1 MSIIVIILIMN
12 ITVIGVG
19 KLGLGLALLFEK
31 AGYNVLGVDIAQE
44 YIDNLNNKT
53 INFPEPHYTD
63 LLKESNNFRATSSL
77 KEGVE
82 FSDLIFIVV
91 QTPNSGGD
99 KFYDHSI
106 LSNILTRINS
116 FNPKN
121 KDIIIG
127 CTVMPTYIDKIGR
140 WLLEDCENCYLS
152 YNPEFVAQGEVI
164 QGFKKAD
171 IVLVG
176 TDNPN
181 LRPKLEQVYSSIME
195 RTPTFCFMSPLDA
208 EIVKITLNGF
218 ITTKITYANMVSDL
232 CDTLG
237 ADKYTIL
244 NAIGSDSRIGTKYF
258 KPGYSYGGPCF
269 PRDTRA
275 VKLLMEQ
282 NNIQSD
288 ILGAVDKY
296 NEYHVGFQ
304 AIKMIKVD
312 PIASVIIEDVCY
324 KENSHI
330 PMIDE
335 SAKLK
340 IAKFLV
346 DSGKQVIIRDR
357 EDIIREVK
365 KEYGN
370 IFQYEIKQ

>member
-1 MSIIVIILIMN
+1 MN
-12 ITVIGVG
+12 VTVIGVG
-19 KLGLGLALLFEK
+19 KLGLGLALLIEK
-31 AGYNVLGVDIAQE
+31 AGYNVLGVDIVQE

-53 INFPEPHYTD
+53 ITFPEPHYSD
-63 LLKESNNFRATSSL
+63 LLKESKNFRATSSL
-77 KEGVE
+77 KEGIE
-82 FSDLIFIVV
+82 FSDLIFIIV

-106 LSNILTRINS
+106 LSNLLCRINS
-116 FNPKN
+116 FKPKN

-127 CTVMPTYIDKIGR
+127 CTVMPTYINKIGN
-140 WLLEDCENCYLS
+140 LLIKDCENCHLS

-164 QGFKKAD
+164 DGFKKAD
-171 IVLVG
+171 IILVG
-176 TDNPN
+176 TDNSN
-181 LRPKLEQVYSSIME
+181 LRPKLEEVYTKIME
-195 RTPTFCFMSPLDA
+195 RTPTFCFMTPLEA

-218 ITTKITYANMVSDL
+218 VTTKISYANMVSDL

-237 ADKYTIL
+237 ADKHTVL

-282 NNIQSD
+282 NNIMSD
-288 ILGAVDKY
+288 LLRGTDKY
-296 NEYHVGFQ
+296 NQFHVTFQ
-304 AIKMIKVD
+304 ASQMIKEH
-312 PIASVIIEDVCY
+312 SRENHYVIENVCY
-324 KENSHI
+324 KENIHI

-340 IAKFLV
+340 IAKCLV
-346 DSGKQVIIRDR
+346 DNGMKVTIKDR
-357 EDIIREVK
+357 EEIITEVK
-365 KEYGN
+365 KEYGG
-370 IFQYEIKQ
+370 IFHYDIKK

>member
-1 MSIIVIILIMN
+1 MN
-12 ITVIGVG
+12 ITIIGVG

-53 INFPEPHYTD
+53 INFPEPHYTG
-63 LLKESNNFRATSSL
+63 LLKESKNFRATSSL

-82 FSDLIFIVV
+82 FSDLIFIIV

-106 LSNILTRINS
+106 LGNVLSRINS
-116 FNPKN
+116 FKPKH

-127 CTVMPTYIDKIGR
+127 CTVMPTYIDKIGKL
-140 WLLEDCENCYLS
+140 LLEDCEDCYLS

-181 LRPKLEQVYSSIME
+181 LRPKLEQVYTSIME
-195 RTPTFCFMSPLDA
+195 RSPTFCFMTPLEA

-218 ITTKITYANMVSDL
+218 ITTKISYANMVSDL
-232 CDTLG
+232 CDRLG
-237 ADKYTIL
+237 ADKHIVL

-282 NNIQSD
+282 NDINSD
-288 ILGAVDKY
+288 LLSATDKY
-296 NEYHVGFQ
+296 NQSHIDYQ
-304 AIKMIKVD
+304 AIKMMGRD
-312 PIASVIIEDVCY
+312 PFTSIIIEDVCY

-330 PMIDE
+330 PMIEE

-346 DSGKQVIIRDR
+346 EAGKTVIIKDR
-357 EDIIREVK
+357 EDIIKEVK

-370 IFQYEIKQ
+370 IFQYETKQ